1 VIVLVPVVV
10 TTAAAGT
17 VFVMMLMV
25 VVMMVVTMLV
35 VVRMI
40 VPTVMML
47 MAVRMSLAVAM
58 ALAVAVAVT
67 VMMVVM
73 LMIVVA
79 DMGAALRLEGP
90 LDGSCRTA
98 LPAHEF
104 GDSRVV
110 LDVEGVCRD
119 FDQAMAAAEM
129 PGEAREAQGILGPHL
144 QQRLGRRPD
153 LDELAVLEP
162 QGIAVVDGG
171 FHIEIEQ
178 DVGPALGPQRPL
190 TAAAGLVVEGD
201 RGDDTVRLHG
211 GLADDGGDAGHGLS
225 R

>member
-10 TTAAAGT
+10 TAAAART
-17 VFVMMLMV
+17 VFMMMLMV
-25 VVMMVVTMLV
+25 VVTMLV
-35 VVRMI
+35 VMRLIM
-40 VPTVMML
+40 PMVMML
-47 MAVRMSLAVAM
+47 MAVRMSVAVAM
-58 ALAVAVAVT
+58 ALTMAVAVT

-73 LMIVVA
+73 LMVVVA

-104 GDSRVV
+104 GDSRIV

-178 DVGPALGPQRPL
+178 DLGPALGPQRPL

>member
-10 TTAAAGT
+10 TAAAAGP

-35 VVRMI
+35 VMRLI
-40 VPTVMML
+40 VPMVMML
-47 MAVRMSLAVAM
+47 MAVRMSVAVAM
-58 ALAVAVAVT
+58 ALAVAVT

-73 LMIVVA
+73 LMVVIA
-79 DMGAALRLEGP
+79 DMGAALRLEGA
-90 LDGSCRTA
+90 LDGSCRTT

-104 GDSRVV
+104 GHGRIV

-178 DVGPALGPQRPL
+178 DLGPALGPQRPL

>member
-10 TTAAAGT
+10 TAAAART
-17 VFVMMLMV
+17 VFMMMLMV
-25 VVMMVVTMLV
+25 VVTMLV
-35 VVRMI
+35 VMRLIM
-40 VPTVMML
+40 PMVMML
-47 MAVRMSLAVAM
+47 MAVRMSVAVAM
-58 ALAVAVAVT
+58 ALTMAVAVT

-73 LMIVVA
+73 LMVVVA
-79 DMGAALRLEGP
+79 DMGAALRLEGA
-90 LDGSCRTA
+90 LDGSCRTT

-104 GDSRVV
+104 GHGRIV
-110 LDVEGVCRD
+110 LDVEGVGRD
-119 FDQAMAAAEM
+119 FDRAMAAAEM

-178 DVGPALGPQRPL
+178 DLGPALGPQRPL